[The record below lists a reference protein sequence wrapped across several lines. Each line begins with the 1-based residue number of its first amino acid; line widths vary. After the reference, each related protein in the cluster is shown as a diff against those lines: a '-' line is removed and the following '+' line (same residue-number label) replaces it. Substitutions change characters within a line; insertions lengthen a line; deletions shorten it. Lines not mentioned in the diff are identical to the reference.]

1 MSSYRM
7 RTIILTIACG
17 ISVAPC
23 ARSAGAEPASDPA
36 PLFTTEECQSH
47 PWIIGFEQ
55 NRWQLNEFAQHRLDD
70 FAHVFAADPGPI
82 LISGRIDWPETA
94 DRDLA
99 RKRIEVVA
107 AELARRGIPARAVWT
122 RDDGSTDPIVANAHA
137 EPDAQN
143 RIILITLPSEGES
156 CARHL
161 ARARALWLHR
171 HCSNLSPGHD
181 ASCDAVWSALGQ
193 N

>member
-1 MSSYRM
+1 MMSNHRM
-7 RTIILTIACG
+7 RAILLTIACA
-17 ISVAPC
+17 ISVAPWSRL
-23 ARSAGAEPASDPA
+23 AVAEPA

-55 NRWQLNEFAQHRLDD
+55 DRWTVSAFAQHRLDD
-70 FAHVFAADPGPI
+70 FARAFAADPGPI

-99 RKRIEVVA
+99 RKRIEAVTS
-107 AELARRGIPARAVWT
+107 ELARRGIPARAVWT
-122 RDDGSTDPIVANAHA
+122 RDDGSTDPIVANTHA

-143 RIILITLPSEGES
+143 RIVLVTLPSEGEA
-156 CARHL
+156 CARRL
-161 ARARALWLHR
+161 MQARALWLRR
-171 HCSNLSPGHD
+171 HCSDLSASHD
-181 ASCDAVWSALGQ
+181 ASCDAVWGAFGH